1 MPDERTVM
9 DRIKE
14 LMVDKLQLDG
24 LDPAGIPDDAT
35 FEFLELD
42 SVDALDLVVWLE
54 KDFEIKV
61 ANEDLRR
68 ETFESITSLANVVL
82 GYVRAKEA

>member
-42 SVDALDLVVWLE
+42 SVDALELVVWLE

-61 ANEDLRR
+61 ANEDLKR

-82 GYVRAKEA
+82 GYVRAKGA

>member
-42 SVDALDLVVWLE
+42 SVDALELVVWLE
-54 KDFEIKV
+54 KDFGIKV